1 LRKPIGFAKASSAN
15 HDGARV
21 FVTADISNVSIGSA
35 DATLLIGDLAMS
47 DRVLCTITNGVADV
61 RMNRPGKINAL
72 DGAMFSA
79 LVEIGEAL
87 KTDTSVRAVVLSGE
101 GRGFCAGLDFGSFQ
115 AMAGGG
121 ADRVLPTTGDPD
133 DPSKMPGK
141 ITHQGQQACWVWQEI
156 PVPVIAAVHGV
167 ALGGGCQIALGADMR
182 YVTADAQFSVLEI
195 RWGLIPDMTGTQM
208 LPRLVGLDVAKDLT
222 FSGRMV
228 RGEEAV
234 AIGLATRVCA
244 NPREDALAAA
254 HEIAAKSPEAIRG
267 AKALLN
273 MAGQVSIAEGF
284 AAERKGIRA
293 LIGSPNQVEAVTAFF
308 EKRPATYSDAQ

>member
-1 LRKPIGFAKASSAN
+1 
-15 HDGARV
+15 
-21 FVTADISNVSIGSA
+21 
-35 DATLLIGDLAMS
+35 MS

-61 RMNRPGKINAL
+61 RLNRAEKINAL

-79 LVEIGEAL
+79 LVEVGESL
-87 KTDTSVRAVVLSGE
+87 KGDTSVRAVVLSGE

-121 ADRVLPTTGDPD
+121 VERVLPTTGDPD
-133 DPSKMPGK
+133 DPSKLPGK

-182 YVTADAQFSVLEI
+182 YVTADAQLSVLEI

-208 LPRLVGLDVAKDLT
+208 LPRLVGLDVAKELT

-234 AIGLATRVCA
+234 LIGLATRVCID
-244 NPREDALAAA
+244 PREEAMTTA
-254 HEIAAKSPEAIRG
+254 HEIASKSPDAIRG
-267 AKALLN
+267 AKSLLN
-273 MAGQVSIAEGF
+273 MAGQVSRADGF
-284 AAERKGIRA
+284 AAERRSIRA
-293 LIGSPNQVEAVTAFF
+293 LIGSTNQVEAVSAFF
-308 EKRPATYSDAQ
+308 EKRSATYSDVK